1 MTRKVHVHLVTPVVT
16 KGIRDMNEIAPFAR
30 PDLVFSQSEL
40 DIGPPSIE
48 CEFDEAL
55 AVPDT
60 IAKAIAAEQAGAD
73 AIIIDCMGDPGLHP
87 VREALHI
94 PVLGPGETTMHW
106 AAMLGHRFSIVTV
119 LESVKP
125 MLTSMTRRYG
135 VDSKFASCRV
145 VDVPVLELVERFA
158 EVQQRLA
165 EQARAAVLE
174 DDAHAIILGCTGF
187 IGCASTIDA
196 FLKADGITV
205 PVLDPIPVTVC
216 MAEAMV
222 RAGLSHSRRTYP
234 TPRPKANIGF
244 AMPTGW
250 PAP

>member
-1 MTRKVHVHLVTPVVT
+1 MTRRIHVHLVTPVIT

-60 IAKAIAAEQAGAD
+60 IAKAIAAEQNGAD
-73 AIIIDCMGDPGLHP
+73 AIIIDCVGDPGLQA
-87 VREALHI
+87 VREAVRI

-106 AAMLGHRFSIVTV
+106 AAMLGHCFSIVTV

-125 MLTSMTRRYG
+125 MLTGMTRRYG

-187 IGCASTIDA
+187 LGCASAISTYLQARGID
-196 FLKADGITV
+196 V

-222 RAGLSHSRRTYP
+222 RAGLSQSKRTYP
-234 TPRPKANIGF
+234 LPRPKANVGF
-244 AMPTGW
+244 AMPAGW
-250 PAP
+250 PAA